1 MKDEGAS
8 LGLRNLREGYGGLHD
23 AAEGEG
29 WVLDAGESRDFR
41 KDRDGARRSGL
52 TEEKKA
58 VAFACE
64 MDRLRIV
71 GEVSR

>member
-1 MKDEGAS
+1 VKDEGAS

-41 KDRDGARRSGL
+41 NDHDGIRRSSL
-52 TEEKKA
+52 TDCKKT
-58 VAFACE
+58 VVWTCQIG
-64 MDRLRIV
+64 RIRIMM
-71 GEVSR
+71 EASI